1 MNLNDSTV
9 CNSVTKNYFERFLYN
24 LTSISVLLEAG
35 PSKQLVTLH
44 LHRPIISSSK
54 RHETRFTPWKGK
66 SSFVSTIFFL
76 QEAWRILIHTLI
88 ILSGNCLLVLLLK
101 IFIWLYNLNLIFI
114 KCFSWIFIKCVSR
127 GYENDVAALYM
138 TASTDTSCVLLCF
151 SWLKCWST
159 SWLSTSRKWDT
170 SPNRFWRNNWHFLF
184 LHSISLHAIK
194 FFLSCRNTLF
204 HVIEC

>member
-1 MNLNDSTV
+1 MIPQYAILKPKTILKDFFTTLLQFQSCSRPVPQSSWLPYTCIDQLSQALKDMKQDSHHDRV
-9 CNSVTKNYFERFLYN
+9 RVPLSQQF
-24 LTSISVLLEAG
+24 
-35 PSKQLVTLH
+35 
-44 LHRPIISSSK
+44 SSYK
-54 RHETRFTPWKGK
+54 RHDASWYTR
-66 SSFVSTIFFL
+66 
-76 QEAWRILIHTLI
+76 I
-88 ILSGNCLLVLLLK
+88 ILSGNCLPVLVLLLK
-101 IFIWLYNLNLIFI
+101 ICIWLYNLNLIFI

-159 SWLSTSRKWDT
+159 SWLSTSRKGDT